1 MLRSPRAL
9 TKIPEI
15 AEATPSS
22 RTQPVQSTPSRASP
36 ARMRSLIGPPP
47 AGPPAEGRGE
57 LRPAAQRRDCDR
69 RIGGAAA
76 ADGEELAR
84 LRLAVGRRKLVDAKH
99 LVEHRDAGAQDARTR
114 SINWSGSAPG
124 RVFAR
129 GAATRSQAPLPRPR
143 RG

>member
-36 ARMRSLIGPPP
+36 ARMRSLIGSPPG
-47 AGPPAEGRGE
+47 GPPSG
-57 LRPAAQRRDCDR
+57 PADCAR